1 MQGHWLMS
9 CYACGGRLR
18 YPSRLATDPIHGE
31 RVSVCS
37 NVCAG
42 FLRSLGRR
50 MDKLAGHMDGA
61 RLENE
66 ESSDGSD

>member
-18 YPSRLATDPIHGE
+18 YPSRLARDPIHGE

-50 MDKLAGHMDGA
+50 IDRLGVVLDGG
-61 RLENE
+61 RSGNE
-66 ESSDGSD
+66 VSDGED

>member
-1 MQGHWLMS
+1 MS

-50 MDKLAGHMDGA
+50 IDKLAGYLDGEHKDGTEPSDSEGVSDGA
-61 RLENE
+61 
-66 ESSDGSD
+66 